1 MKTRTMYVVAT
12 VVYLL
17 FVMALVLVIMLY
29 RNNEDTMI
37 MGLTMLSSGLMV
49 VTLILAVI
57 FLKRTPSERY
67 EELYAKKENEEWEK
81 K

>member
-12 VVYLL
+12 GIYLL
-17 FVMALVLVIMLY
+17 FVMALVLVVMLY

-37 MGLTMLSSGLMV
+37 MGLTMLSSALMV
-49 VTLILAVI
+49 VTLILAVM
-57 FLKRTPSERY
+57 FMKRSPSERY
-67 EELYAKKENEEWEK
+67 EELYTKKENEEWEK

>member
-1 MKTRTMYVVAT
+1 MKNRTMYAVAAC
-12 VVYLL
+12 VYLL
-17 FVMALVLVIMLY
+17 FLAALVLVIVCSKDQDSMV
-29 RNNEDTMI
+29 
-37 MGLTMLSSGLMV
+37 MGMTLVSSGLMV

-57 FLKRTPSERY
+57 FMKRSPSERY

>member
-1 MKTRTMYVVAT
+1 MKNRTMYAVAAGA
-12 VVYLL
+12 YLL
-17 FVMALVLVIMLY
+17 FLAALVLVIVCSKDQDSMV
-29 RNNEDTMI
+29 
-37 MGLTMLSSGLMV
+37 MGMTLVSSGLMV

-57 FLKRTPSERY
+57 FMKRSPSERY